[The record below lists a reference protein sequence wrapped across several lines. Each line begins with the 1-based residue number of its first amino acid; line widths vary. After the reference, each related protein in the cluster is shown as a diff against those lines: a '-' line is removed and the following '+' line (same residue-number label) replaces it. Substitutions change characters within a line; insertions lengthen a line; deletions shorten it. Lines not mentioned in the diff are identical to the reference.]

1 MNKSTQIEK
10 VVIINNV
17 NDILTVSSTQI
28 AEHFGKRH
36 THVLDTIKKLIAE
49 NSAVTSMFI
58 ESTYQAGTG
67 KSYKYYEC
75 TRDGFSLLV
84 MGFTGKEA
92 LNWKLK
98 YIDAFNKME
107 NVIKNGNTAALD
119 EFKAKRLE
127 IMMINAK
134 ARLMKEQNKR
144 IELMIKNPEYTPTED
159 LPPIVPKTYTA
170 TEVATMLGVTANRIG
185 RLSNANGLKDKAY
198 GEWYKE
204 PLANGKEVESF
215 RYNENGVNKLRELLK
230 D

>member
-1 MNKSTQIEK
+1 MNKLQIYKSEQFGTIRMDVDENGKPLFCASDITKALGYANSSKAIAMHCKEK
-10 VVIINNV
+10 GITKRYT
-17 NDILTVSSTQI
+17 LTNG
-28 AEHFGKRH
+28 GK
-36 THVLDTIKKLIAE
+36 
-49 NSAVTSMFI
+49 
-58 ESTYQAGTG
+58 QALT
-67 KSYKYYEC
+67 
-75 TRDGFSLLV
+75 
-84 MGFTGKEA
+84 
-92 LNWKLK
+92 
-98 YIDAFNKME
+98 YIDEGNMYRLITHSKLPDAEAFETWVFDEVLPEIRKTGGYNSQQS
-107 NVIKNGNTAALD
+107 D

-159 LPPIVPKTYTA
+159 LPPVVPKTYTA
-170 TEVATMLGVTANRIG
+170 TEVAKMLGVTANRIG

-204 PLANGKEVESF
+204 PLTNGKEVESF

>member
-1 MNKSTQIEK
+1 MNKLQIYKSEQFGTIRMDVDENGKPLFCASDITKALGYANSSKAIAMHCKEK
-10 VVIINNV
+10 GITKRYT
-17 NDILTVSSTQI
+17 LTNG
-28 AEHFGKRH
+28 GK
-36 THVLDTIKKLIAE
+36 
-49 NSAVTSMFI
+49 
-58 ESTYQAGTG
+58 QALT
-67 KSYKYYEC
+67 
-75 TRDGFSLLV
+75 
-84 MGFTGKEA
+84 
-92 LNWKLK
+92 
-98 YIDAFNKME
+98 YIDEGNMYRLITHSKLPDAEAFETWVFDEVLPEIRRTGGYNSQQS
-107 NVIKNGNTAALD
+107 N

-159 LPPIVPKTYTA
+159 LPPVVPKTYTA
-170 TEVATMLGVTANRIG
+170 TEVANKIG
-185 RLSNANGLKDKAY
+185 RLSNANGLKDKVY

>member
-1 MNKSTQIEK
+1 MNKLQIYKSEQFGTIRMDVDENGKPLFCASDITKALGYANSSKAIAMHCKEK
-10 VVIINNV
+10 GITKRYT
-17 NDILTVSSTQI
+17 LTNG
-28 AEHFGKRH
+28 GK
-36 THVLDTIKKLIAE
+36 
-49 NSAVTSMFI
+49 
-58 ESTYQAGTG
+58 QALT
-67 KSYKYYEC
+67 
-75 TRDGFSLLV
+75 
-84 MGFTGKEA
+84 
-92 LNWKLK
+92 
-98 YIDAFNKME
+98 YIDEGNMYRLITHSKLPDAEAFETWVFDEVLPEIRRTGGYNSQQS
-107 NVIKNGNTAALD
+107 D

-159 LPPIVPKTYTA
+159 LPPVVPKTYTA
-170 TEVATMLGVTANRIG
+170 TEVATMLGVSANRIG

>member
-1 MNKSTQIEK
+1 MNKLQIYKSEQFGTIRMDVDENGKPLFCASDITKALGYANSSKAIAMHCKEK
-10 VVIINNV
+10 GITKRYT
-17 NDILTVSSTQI
+17 LTNG
-28 AEHFGKRH
+28 GK
-36 THVLDTIKKLIAE
+36 
-49 NSAVTSMFI
+49 
-58 ESTYQAGTG
+58 QALT
-67 KSYKYYEC
+67 
-75 TRDGFSLLV
+75 
-84 MGFTGKEA
+84 
-92 LNWKLK
+92 
-98 YIDAFNKME
+98 YIDEGNMYRLITHSKLPDAEAFETWVFDEVLPEIRRTGGYNSQQS
-107 NVIKNGNTAALD
+107 D

-159 LPPIVPKTYTA
+159 LPPVVPKTYTA
-170 TEVATMLGVTANRIG
+170 TEVATMLGVSANRIG
-185 RLSNANGLKDKAY
+185 RLSNANGLKDKVY